1 MEVLLL
7 KSERRRCDT
16 ESNTEN
22 NTDAGLTIKSSRSSK
37 RDSRAPSVTRI
48 ACDSLGATTS
58 TLQNE
63 HSTIPYTEKGT
74 ATGQRGR
81 VKCVSLHTRACSTRH
96 TTART
101 VDVFL
106 AHLVLA
112 NDGVET
118 EPLHADFP
126 DVVGVDVDDRLVDL
140 E

>member
-48 ACDSLGATTS
+48 ACDSLGAMTS

-101 VDVFL
+101 VDVFII
-106 AHLVLA
+106 H
-112 NDGVET
+112 
-118 EPLHADFP
+118 
-126 DVVGVDVDDRLVDL
+126 DVYMRGFDIYAP
-140 E
+140 